1 MKFELLVY
9 TVVGKES
16 SWFIKLNEDAMPDF
30 NEVKERLKKLSE
42 FVHESLAG

>member
-1 MKFELLVY
+1 MQFELLVY

-16 SWFIKLNEDAMPDF
+16 SWFVKLDEDAMPDF
-30 NEVKERLKKLSE
+30 NEVKERLKKLSD